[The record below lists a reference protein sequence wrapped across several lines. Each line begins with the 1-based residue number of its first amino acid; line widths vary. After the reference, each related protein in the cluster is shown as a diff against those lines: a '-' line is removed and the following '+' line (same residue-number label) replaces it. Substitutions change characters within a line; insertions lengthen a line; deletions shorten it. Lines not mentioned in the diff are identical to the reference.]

1 MSPLV
6 PTSSRDTMPCRSLA
20 PLVAMR
26 YPAAARPPT
35 TVGPVHP
42 TLGWAA
48 TPTGL
53 STTTMSLSS
62 WMIVIPGTGSA
73 ITFSVGLSST
83 PGRMTSRR
91 SPAATRSDF
100 PAGWWLRWT
109 SPALAR
115 SAALVRET
123 PKSRARA
130 ASTRSPSS
138 PSGTNRVRA
147 SAIRFCLVSGGLVS
161 GGLVSGGL
169 VPAVLGA
176 PAVNSD
182 APHRQD
188 GDHHGSAHDGDV
200 REVADEPAEV
210 VDEVH
215 DVATAG
221 AGFAE
226 DAVAEVAEGTA
237 EQEAE
242 SPRPGCA
249 ADAPGGDHDEHQDA
263 TGDERE
269 HPGRA
274 VADGE
279 RRTRVADEVERDQRP
294 EHGHGLPRGQG
305 LQGPP
310 LGELVSDQH
319 RGSGGREEGEQACA
333 GCWGRGG
340 LGGLFVRCD
349 QRRSCFVLHGMHRV
363 ARGAA

>member
-1 MSPLV
+1 
-6 PTSSRDTMPCRSLA
+6 MPCRSGTPEVEILK
-20 PLVAMR
+20 
-26 YPAAARPPT
+26 PAAARPPT

-53 STTTMSLSS
+53 STTTVSLSS

-161 GGLVSGGL
+161 GGLVSGGFVSGGL

-176 PAVNSD
+176 PAVASD

-242 SPRPGCA
+242 SP
-249 ADAPGGDHDEHQDA
+249 
-263 TGDERE
+263 
-269 HPGRA
+269 
-274 VADGE
+274 
-279 RRTRVADEVERDQRP
+279 
-294 EHGHGLPRGQG
+294 
-305 LQGPP
+305 
-310 LGELVSDQH
+310 
-319 RGSGGREEGEQACA
+319 
-333 GCWGRGG
+333 
-340 LGGLFVRCD
+340 
-349 QRRSCFVLHGMHRV
+349 
-363 ARGAA
+363 